1 MKQKELT
8 DLTEQELIKEEK
20 SQKQLYYFYN
30 GLIGFM
36 IGIAIYSFAK
46 KGFNLFSFLPLIFI
60 PFIIIMN
67 KNYKAIKNEIKRRK
81 NN

>member
-46 KGFNLFSFLPLIFI
+46 NGFNLFSFLPLIFI

-67 KNYKAIKNEIKRRK
+67 KNYKAIKIEIKRRK